1 MWFIIVTNVALTA
14 KTNHLTNLKFAMN
27 DEVLQ
32 HHFDEVFG
40 ALQDREN
47 FEIFTKLK
55 ATSQPR
61 VKKTFFK
68 IVTSSQVNSGGT
80 IEDAGVQER
89 VHKRFTF
96 HTPYDCRSTCTVKAK
111 AVFRPKSPRVINS
124 RPMSPQ
130 PVTSSSIG
138 STSRYCSL
146 REDASDVLGECR
158 HCGRYFLGDYLV
170 IHEDKCSEF

>member
-1 MWFIIVTNVALTA
+1 
-14 KTNHLTNLKFAMN
+14 MN

-55 ATSQPR
+55 PTSQPR
-61 VKKTFFK
+61 VKRTFFK
-68 IVTSSQVNSGGT
+68 IVTPSQVNSGGS
-80 IEDAGVQER
+80 IEDAEVQER
-89 VHKRFTF
+89 VPKRFSF
-96 HTPYDCRSTCTVKAK
+96 HTPYDCRSTCTVKAR

-124 RPMSPQ
+124 RPMSPRFFPRSPAGSRPMSPQ
-130 PVTSSSIG
+130 PVTSSSMG

-146 REDASDVLGECR
+146 REDTSDVLGECR

-170 IHEDKCSEF
+170 IHEDKCSEEACEF